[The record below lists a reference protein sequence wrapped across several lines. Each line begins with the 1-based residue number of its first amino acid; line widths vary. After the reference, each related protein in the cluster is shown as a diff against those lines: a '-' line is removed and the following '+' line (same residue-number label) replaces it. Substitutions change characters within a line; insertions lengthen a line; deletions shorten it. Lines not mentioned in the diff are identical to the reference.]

1 MRIVDSCCCD
11 IQKRVRKLLKKIF
24 DIRSVA
30 DGMSERLRCR
40 ELVEKVI
47 GKRLEEATWDDVKE
61 NKLCYEYSK
70 YKTLDKILEL
80 YVGSV
85 YLQKFAMKELEEYGR

>member
-1 MRIVDSCCCD
+1 MRVVDSCCSD
-11 IQKRVRKLLKKIF
+11 IQKRVKKLLKRIF
-24 DIRSVA
+24 GIRSGA

-47 GKRLEEATWDDVKE
+47 GKRLEDITWDEIK
-61 NKLCYEYSK
+61 KSKFCYEYSK

-85 YLQKFAMKELEEYGR
+85 YLQKFAMKELEEYGC